1 MSRSRAARTRLRGG
15 LFAATAVAGLLA
27 VGGAQ
32 GASGGDA
39 TVIELSQTGC
49 QFVESENGIDH
60 GFTPKSA
67 ADCKTINGE
76 TGQQRIDTAKV
87 LKLKPGKYVFRVT
100 NKNVPYELGFW
111 LRGEG
116 LLGRATLPSVSGG
129 GLTAGAT
136 KDYAI
141 TLEPGEYLYSCPLNP
156 PTPDYRLIVEG

>member
-1 MSRSRAARTRLRGG
+1 MSTSRSARTRLHSG

-27 VGGAQ
+27 VGGAN
-32 GASGGDA
+32 GASSGDA
-39 TVIELSQTGC
+39 TVVELSQTGC

-60 GFTPKSA
+60 GYAPKSA
-67 ADCKTINGE
+67 DDCKAINQKTGGE
-76 TGQQRIDTAKV
+76 RLDTAKV

-100 NKNVPYELGFW
+100 HENVPYELGFW

-136 KDYAI
+136 RDYAI
-141 TLEPGEYLYSCPLNP
+141 ELEPGEYLYSCSLN
-156 PTPDYRLIVEG
+156 PTPDYRLVVEG